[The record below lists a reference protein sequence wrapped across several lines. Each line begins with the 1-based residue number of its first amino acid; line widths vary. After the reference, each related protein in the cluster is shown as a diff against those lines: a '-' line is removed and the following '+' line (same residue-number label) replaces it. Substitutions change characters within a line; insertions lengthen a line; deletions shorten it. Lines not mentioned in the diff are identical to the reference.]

1 MRRFGRTLVTAALAV
16 AVVGGTAG
24 WASGGSQSAVT
35 GPPPGAVA
43 WRADTAYG
51 RALPD
56 PATATPSEVARF
68 FAGLDDSQ
76 RAALVRSHPL
86 VVGNLDGAPPAL
98 RYEANRLAVA
108 ATGEARYASLA
119 APDRRIL
126 AFDPRGRGQVA
137 EVFGELEHAA
147 RVAVIV
153 PGNDNDATSYDS
165 RRAPHTGPAGM
176 ARALHAATVGA
187 ASDGTAAEGAATGG
201 PVTDGPVAQGSVTQ
215 GSVTGGPVAQGSVTQ
230 GSVTQGSVT
239 GGPVAQGS
247 VTQGSVTQ
255 GSVTDGPV
263 AQGSVTQGSVT
274 DGPVA
279 QGSVTQ
285 GSVTVVAWTG
295 YTTPVG
301 VGLDAADGR
310 LAAAG
315 ATRLARFTA
324 GLDAV
329 GAPDPVLFCHSY
341 GSVVCGLAA
350 RHTDATDLVALG
362 SPGMRADTAEALR
375 TGARVWAA
383 RGPSDWIAD
392 VPNVRFAGLGHGVDP
407 TSAAFGARRVPAADV
422 RGHAGYF
429 TPGTQSLAVFAAI
442 AKGEAR

>member
-35 GPPPGAVA
+35 GPPPGTAA

-51 RALPD
+51 RVLPD

-68 FAGLDDSQ
+68 FAGLDDAQ
-76 RAALVRSHPL
+76 RAALIRSHPL
-86 VVGNLDGAPPAL
+86 VVGNLDGAPLPL

-137 EVFGELEHAA
+137 EVFGDPEHAA
-147 RVAVIV
+147 HVAVIV

-165 RRAPHTGPAGM
+165 RRAPHTGPAAM
-176 ARALHAATVGA
+176 ARALR
-187 ASDGTAAEGAATGG
+187 AATGG
-201 PVTDGPVAQGSVTQ
+201 PVAEGTVSGAPVAADPAP
-215 GSVTGGPVAQGSVTQ
+215 GGAVAVI
-230 GSVTQGSVT
+230 
-239 GGPVAQGS
+239 
-247 VTQGSVTQ
+247 
-255 GSVTDGPV
+255 
-263 AQGSVTQGSVT
+263 
-274 DGPVA
+274 
-279 QGSVTQ
+279 
-285 GSVTVVAWTG
+285 AWTG

-315 ATRLARFTA
+315 AVRLARFTA

-341 GSVVCGLAA
+341 GSVVCALAA

-362 SPGMRADTAEALR
+362 SPGMRADTVEALR

-392 VPNVRFAGLGHGVDP
+392 VPNVSFAGLGHGADP

-429 TPGTQSLAVFAAI
+429 TPGTQSLAAFASI